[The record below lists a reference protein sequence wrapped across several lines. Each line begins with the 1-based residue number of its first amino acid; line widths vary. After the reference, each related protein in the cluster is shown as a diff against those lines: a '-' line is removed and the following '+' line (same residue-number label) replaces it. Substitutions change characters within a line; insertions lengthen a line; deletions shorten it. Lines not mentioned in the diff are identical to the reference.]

1 MEDSEEADE
10 REFIHPRKRRQQRG
24 PAPVKEEE
32 NESEDLAP
40 FTQEQDPA
48 FWYGKPREKFV
59 CPVALG
65 KMSKTRYRKLPGSS
79 GFTQAANARA
89 IKKHKD
95 RAEVSGKLE
104 ELATIK
110 LERAEAEN
118 VSLRS
123 EKSNL
128 RTELQRSHEREKRS
142 NKKNAQLA
150 DSIELLRTALD
161 NERAARNCAEA
172 QLQMSA
178 HAIEKRQWLRN
189 ASRSLENESG
199 NAEQSTHAEQ
209 LTAADTGGAPTSDA
223 GVNEGD
229 DVPME
234 DVQSNVG
241 TDNPDVLTGSGTAS
255 DVTAFRMRAALMKG
269 QRKSIARTKRR
280 LNKKK

>member
-10 REFIHPRKRRQQRG
+10 WELIHPRKRRQQRG

-65 KMSKTRYRKLPGSS
+65 KMSKTGYRKLPGSS

-95 RAEVSGKLE
+95 RAEVSGKLF

-118 VSLRS
+118 VS
-123 EKSNL
+123 L

-209 LTAADTGGAPTSDA
+209 RTAADTGGAPTSDA

-241 TDNPDVLTGSGTAS
+241 TDNPNVLTGSGTAS
-255 DVTAFRMRAALMKG
+255 DVTAFRMRAALTKG